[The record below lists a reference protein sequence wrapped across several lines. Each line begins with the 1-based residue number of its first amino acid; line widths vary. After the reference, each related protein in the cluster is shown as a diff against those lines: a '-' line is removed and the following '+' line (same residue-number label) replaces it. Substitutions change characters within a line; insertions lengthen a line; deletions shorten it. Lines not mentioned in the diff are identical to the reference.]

1 MQSLRGKLSLCG
13 SRLVHQGT
21 FATWIISI
29 LFWVSIYL
37 HLVKKN
43 VFFLTGQFHHDVMIS
58 STYFHHRSMMF
69 LGALEAGA
77 PKAVTG
83 RCWQLDFKAR
93 LHQDLPC
100 TSCSI
105 LWLIDADLGVQ
116 LWLLNGSDICS
127 SMIIACNSHPHGIM
141 ALHRLGHPSTFSTL
155 SFLAFSRAL
164 PNISGVL
171 TRETVPWRTIHKLV
185 NTRCSCVQAWC
196 GFWSQLLHPKVSKG
210 VLKEHSKH
218 EEHHQPSTRMIP
230 KVHCWEPHMSTPS
243 TCPVGPTS

>member
-1 MQSLRGKLSLCG
+1 MYWVGLLAWRSASTDAKPQRQALSLSLCG

-37 HLVKKN
+37 HLVKMIAC
-43 VFFLTGQFHHDVMIS
+43 FFSLDSFITTSWEVPHIS
-58 STYFHHRSMMF
+58 THRSMMF
-69 LGALEAGA
+69 LGALEPGA

-83 RCWQLDFKAR
+83 RCWQLDWKAR

-171 TRETVPWRTIHKLV
+171 TRETVPEMADNSHTCQHQVQLCASLMWLLEPASPPKGIQ
-185 NTRCSCVQAWC
+185 RCS
-196 GFWSQLLHPKVSKG
+196 
-210 VLKEHSKH
+210 
-218 EEHHQPSTRMIP
+218 
-230 KVHCWEPHMSTPS
+230 
-243 TCPVGPTS
+243 